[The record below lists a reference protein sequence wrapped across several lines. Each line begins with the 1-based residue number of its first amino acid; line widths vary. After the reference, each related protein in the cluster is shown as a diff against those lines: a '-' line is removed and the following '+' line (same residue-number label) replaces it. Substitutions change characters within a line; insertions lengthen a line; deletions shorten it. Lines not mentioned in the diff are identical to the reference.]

1 MMDTFP
7 LPLASLENAFLRVDY
22 LTSVGPRIIGLY
34 SKQAGVQ
41 LLAPSPEVHWPTPH
55 GEYYLYGGHRI
66 WKAPE
71 DSFYNCP
78 EDNVTVFAEEDRV
91 TLRNA
96 VDASGLQ
103 KEISFCLEENRVRLT
118 HQITWHG
125 QEPIELAPWTIT
137 QLQLGGA
144 AILPQSALTAGS
156 MPTRNFALWPYASLA
171 DPRLELHDDLIL
183 VHGSADQRYFKAG
196 SYNPFGWAAYVMDKV
211 LFVKRFPA
219 TDFRALPDMGCNVE
233 AFVWDSY
240 LELETL
246 GKLTL
251 LNPGESVSFEET
263 WEVIPGDY
271 PILYETARAIVRQ
284 FLLTHLTQ
292 NVPQV

>member
-1 MMDTFP
+1 MDPFP
-7 LPLASLENAFLRVDY
+7 LPFASIENGFLRVDY

-34 SKQAGVQ
+34 SFQAGIEI
-41 LLAPSPEVHWPTPH
+41 LAASPDVHWPTPH

-78 EDNVTVFAEEDRV
+78 EDNVVVVNEKDRI

-103 KEISFCLEENRVRLT
+103 KEISFCLNENRVQLT

-125 QEPIELAPWTIT
+125 QQPIELAPWTIT
-137 QLQLGGA
+137 QLQLGGV
-144 AILPQSALTAGS
+144 AILPQSDVSAGS
-156 MPTRNFALWPYASLA
+156 MPTRSLAVWPYATIT

-183 VHGSADQRYFKAG
+183 VYGTADQKYFKAG
-196 SYNPFGWAAYVMDKV
+196 SYNPFGWAAYMLPNV
-211 LFVKRFPA
+211 LFIKRFP
-219 TDFRALPDMGCNVE
+219 TYDFRSLSDMGSNVE
-233 AFVWDSY
+233 TFVWDAY

-246 GKLTL
+246 GRLTS

-263 WEVIPGDY
+263 WEVIPGEY
-271 PILYETARAIVRQ
+271 PITYETAHTIVRQ
-284 FLLTHLTQ
+284 LLLNQ
-292 NVPQV
+292 S